1 MGSNVTSMGSQG
13 SMQNNS
19 SSSIASKG
27 FSMLSY
33 AKDSVVGAASQVG
46 QATGLYQEKRGFGG
60 AGLSQFGGS
69 SGATSY
75 APPGTVTSISSD

>member
-60 AGLSQFGGS
+60 SGLSQFGGS
-69 SGATSY
+69 SGPTSY